1 MHESSW
7 IRSFHRRPG
16 AGHRLV
22 CFPHAGGS
30 ASYFYRMAK
39 AFAADPDGPAEVVA
53 VQYPGRQDRRA
64 EPFAAGIGEL
74 AEKIAAVLA
83 DADDRPMTLL
93 GHSMGATVA
102 FEVALRLRS
111 AVAAVVVSG
120 RAAPSAHRGGTSHL
134 LGDDQLIREVRA
146 LAGTDAALFGDDEL
160 VRMVLPAIRAD
171 YRAVE
176 TYEPTPGAAVDVPI
190 TALTGTEDPR
200 VTVAEIAAWE
210 HHTRREFTLH
220 TFRGG
225 HFYLDHHLPAVVSL
239 LRPALREPA
248 VA

>member
-1 MHESSW
+1 MHESRW

-16 AGHRLV
+16 DGHRLV

-30 ASYFYRMAK
+30 ASFFYPMAK
-39 AFAADPDGPAEVVA
+39 AFAAEGGPAEVLA

-64 EPFAAGIGEL
+64 EPFAAGIEEL
-74 AEKIAAVLA
+74 AGAIAAVLA
-83 DADDRPMTLL
+83 DADDRPMTFF
-93 GHSMGATVA
+93 GHSMGASVA
-102 FEVALRLRS
+102 FEVALR
-111 AVAAVVVSG
+111 VPPAAVVVSG
-120 RAAPSAHRGGTSHL
+120 RAAPSEHRGGTAHL

-146 LAGTDAALFGDDEL
+146 LAGTDAALFADDDL
-160 VRMVLPAIRAD
+160 IRMVLPAIRSD

-176 TYEPTPGAAVDVPI
+176 TYRPDPDAVVDAPI
-190 TALTGTEDPR
+190 VALTGTDDPR

-210 HHTRREFTLH
+210 RHTRGGFALH

-225 HFYLDHHLPAVVSL
+225 HFYLGHHLPEIAAL
-239 LRPALREPA
+239 LGPGLRERV

>member
-1 MHESSW
+1 
-7 IRSFHRRPG
+7 
-16 AGHRLV
+16 GHRLV

-30 ASYFYRMAK
+30 ASYFYPMAK
-39 AFAADPDGPAEVVA
+39 AFAAEPGGPAGVVA

-64 EPFAAGIGEL
+64 EPFAAGIEEL

-83 DADDRPMTLL
+83 DTDRPMTFF

-102 FEVALRLRS
+102 FEVARR
-111 AVAAVVVSG
+111 VPPAALVVSG

-146 LAGTDAALFGDDEL
+146 LAGTDATLFGDDEL
-160 VRMVLPAIRAD
+160 LRMVLPAIRAD

-176 TYEPTPGAAVDVPI
+176 TYRPTPGATVDVPI
-190 TALTGTEDPR
+190 VALTGTEDPR

-210 HHTRREFTLH
+210 GCTRREFVLH

-225 HFYLDHHLPAVVSL
+225 HFYLDHHLPEIVAL
-239 LRPALREPA
+239 LRPGLRERA